1 MPGEAELRLCLGD
14 LGRSSEAR
22 EATDSA
28 VLGGLGVSFRLV
40 SLLDLGENMSFL
52 MMGNGSLSFFLQFS
66 GLPRLPVWCPRRD
79 LFRQDSLVLGGADS
93 RWYKYRIRTLRSRQ
107 IQGLIYRAK

>member
-14 LGRSSEAR
+14 LDRSSEAR

-52 MMGNGSLSFFLQFS
+52 MMGNGFLSFFFFFLNFL
-66 GLPRLPVWCPRRD
+66 GCPVC
-79 LFRQDSLVLGGADS
+79 QC
-93 RWYKYRIRTLRSRQ
+93 
-107 IQGLIYRAK
+107 RA